1 MVQYD
6 EVFEKVNNEMIPEI
20 MKFLDN
26 RREYLGIDDF
36 VLAFAHVLSKLDINK
51 REDELALD
59 MIVRRLEI
67 LYKIAN
73 SCQINS
79 QEAEL
84 ESSKFQY
91 EKLFNQTLNSW
102 ANASL
107 LNYDKYQ
114 SDNMNWDLGKHEI
127 ANKFNEETIGRL
139 LDLARSVDKDHFNI
153 KNRRVW
159 YNYLDEKIYR
169 TYMKLDNGNITDLWR
184 PDKDEMEEGNKVL
197 LDVVELYSAETISEI
212 TYMLSGSQIFS
223 IALKDS
229 IRYTSFF
236 VSDTINP
243 YELLDSIESLVDD
256 KGFVLD
262 NLEIEW
268 LKDNFGCYHFIWT
281 IYTKKKKG

>member
-6 EVFEKVNNEMIPEI
+6 EVFEKVNNEMIPEV

-114 SDNMNWDLGKHEI
+114 SDDIDWDLGKHEI

-159 YNYLDEKIYR
+159 YKYLDEKIYR

-184 PDKDEMEEGNKVL
+184 PDKDEMEEGNRVL

-281 IYTKKKKG
+281 IYTKKKG

>member
-6 EVFEKVNNEMIPEI
+6 EVFEKVNNEMIPEV

-36 VLAFAHVLSKLDINK
+36 VLSFAHVLSKLDINK

-84 ESSKFQY
+84 QSSKFQY

-102 ANASL
+102 VNASL

-114 SDNMNWDLGKHEI
+114 SDDMNWDLGKHEI

-139 LDLARSVDKDHFNI
+139 LDLARSVDRDHFNM
-153 KNRRVW
+153 KNWKVW

-184 PDKDEMEEGNKVL
+184 PDKNEMEEGNKVL
-197 LDVVELYSAETISEI
+197 LDVVELYSAETIGEI

-223 IALKDS
+223 ITRKDS

-236 VSDTINP
+236 VSDTIDP
-243 YELLDSIESLVDD
+243 YKLLDSIESLVDD

-281 IYTKKKKG
+281 IYTKKKG

>member
-1 MVQYD
+1 MIQYD
-6 EVFEKVNNEMIPEI
+6 EVFEKVNNEMIPEV

-102 ANASL
+102 VNASL

-197 LDVVELYSAETISEI
+197 LDVVELYSAETLGEI

-223 IALKDS
+223 ITLEDS
-229 IRYTSFF
+229 RRYTSFF
-236 VSDTINP
+236 VSDTIDP
-243 YELLDSIESLVDD
+243 YKLLDSIESLVND

-281 IYTKKKKG
+281 IYTKKKG

>member
-6 EVFEKVNNEMIPEI
+6 EVFEKVNNEMIPEV

-102 ANASL
+102 VKASL
-107 LNYDKYQ
+107 LNYGKYQ
-114 SDNMNWDLGKHEI
+114 PDDMNWDLGKHEI

-184 PDKDEMEEGNKVL
+184 PDKDEMKEGNRVL
-197 LDVVELYSAETISEI
+197 LDVVELYSAETITEI

-281 IYTKKKKG
+281 IYTKKKG

>member
-6 EVFEKVNNEMIPEI
+6 EVFEKVNNEMIPEV

-36 VLAFAHVLSKLDINK
+36 VQAFAHVLSKLDINK

-79 QEAEL
+79 QEAEF
-84 ESSKFQY
+84 ESGKFQY

-102 ANASL
+102 VNASL
-107 LNYDKYQ
+107 LNYQ
-114 SDNMNWDLGKHEI
+114 SNDTNWDLGKHEI

-159 YNYLDEKIYR
+159 HKYLDEKIYR
-169 TYMKLDNGNITDLWR
+169 TYMKLDNGNIVDLWR

-197 LDVVELYSAETISEI
+197 LDVVELYSAETIGEI

-281 IYTKKKKG
+281 IYTKKKG

>member
-6 EVFEKVNNEMIPEI
+6 EVFEKVNNEMIPEV

-36 VLAFAHVLSKLDINK
+36 VLAFAHVLSKLDLNK

-79 QEAEL
+79 QEAKL

-102 ANASL
+102 VNASL

-153 KNRRVW
+153 KNWKVW
-159 YNYLDEKIYR
+159 YNYLDEKIYK

-184 PDKDEMEEGNKVL
+184 PDKDEMEEGNKAL
-197 LDVVELYSAETISEI
+197 LDVVELYSAETLGEI

-223 IALKDS
+223 ITLEDS
-229 IRYTSFF
+229 RRYTSFF

-243 YELLDSIESLVDD
+243 YKLLDSIESLVDD

-281 IYTKKKKG
+281 IYTKKKG

>member
-6 EVFEKVNNEMIPEI
+6 EVFEKVNNEMIPEV

-102 ANASL
+102 VNASL

-114 SDNMNWDLGKHEI
+114 LDDIDWDLGKHEI

-159 YNYLDEKIYR
+159 YKYLDEKIYR
-169 TYMKLDNGNITDLWR
+169 TYMKLDNGNIADLWR
-184 PDKDEMEEGNKVL
+184 PDKDEMEEGNRVL

-243 YELLDSIESLVDD
+243 YKLLDSIESLADD

-268 LKDNFGCYHFIWT
+268 LKDDFNCYYFIWT
-281 IYTKKKKG
+281 VYMKKKG

>member
-1 MVQYD
+1 MIQYD
-6 EVFEKVNNEMIPEI
+6 EVFEKVNNEMIPEV

-73 SCQINS
+73 SCQMNS

-102 ANASL
+102 VNASL

-223 IALKDS
+223 ITLKDS

-243 YELLDSIESLVDD
+243 YKLLDSIESLVDD

-281 IYTKKKKG
+281 IYTKKKG

>member
-1 MVQYD
+1 MIQYD
-6 EVFEKVNNEMIPEI
+6 EVFEKVNNEMIPEV

-73 SCQINS
+73 SCQMNS

-102 ANASL
+102 VKASL

-114 SDNMNWDLGKHEI
+114 SDDTNWDLGKHEI

-223 IALKDS
+223 ITLKDS

-243 YELLDSIESLVDD
+243 YKLLDSIESLVDD

-281 IYTKKKKG
+281 IYTKKKG